1 MYMCLLIEGSN
12 KWLKLLIVVVVVVV
26 VNNANLK
33 TILGIRWL

>member
-12 KWLKLLIVVVVVVV
+12 RWLKLFDSCGGGGCKKCKPK
-26 VNNANLK
+26 K